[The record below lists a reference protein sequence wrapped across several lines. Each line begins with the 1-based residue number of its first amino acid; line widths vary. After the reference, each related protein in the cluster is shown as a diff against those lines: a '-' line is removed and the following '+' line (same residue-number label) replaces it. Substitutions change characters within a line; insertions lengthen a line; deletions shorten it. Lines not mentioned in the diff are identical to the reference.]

1 MDRPQG
7 DGRATKGQEMSDVCR
22 CGHDRGVHRNDG
34 YCQLLRCTC
43 TKYDPTGIF
52 PASDLDKLRAAVMEL
67 RDDVEELEKLSA
79 AEDDGDTGMAFGHI
93 RNRLDEILKGVGK

>member
-1 MDRPQG
+1 
-7 DGRATKGQEMSDVCR
+7 MSDVCV
-22 CGHDRGVHRNDG
+22 CGYKKDQHGF
-34 YCQLLRCTC
+34 
-43 TKYDPTGIF
+43 GINHAPCHYYRF
-52 PASDLDKLRAAVMEL
+52 DHSEPSDLDKLRAAVREL